1 MPFRQAVKL
10 RGGSKMAT
18 KINGKAK
25 AQRLANAVKEGVSVV
40 LMGEQFGEENTAS
53 IGYDVW
59 LKDVE
64 ETPLDED
71 MALSITQNSRI
82 YTGEG
87 AMAYPAI
94 TQEIAPKGTRMFLLR
109 WAWPEDNQPEEPV
122 EDIYCVTLQPK
133 TGICIVWLVK
143 ETAPEEWFPFR
154 VFLVAV

>member
-1 MPFRQAVKL
+1 M
-10 RGGSKMAT
+10 GI

-25 AQRLANAVKEGVSVV
+25 AQRIPSAVEEGVRVV
-40 LMGEQFGEENTAS
+40 MQGEQFGEENTAF

-59 LKDVE
+59 LKNVE
-64 ETPLDED
+64 EVPMQED
-71 MALSITQNSRI
+71 LALSITQNSRI

-94 TQEIAPKGTRMFLLR
+94 AQEIAPKGTRMFLLR
-109 WAWPEDNQPEEPV
+109 WVWPEGNQPEEPV
-122 EDIYCVTLQPK
+122 EDIYCVTLQPE
-133 TGICIVWLVK
+133 TGICIVWRVK